1 MTKPMLEKNR
11 PKPSPRAKP
20 RRSGVIIPE
29 QASWKGRIAAR
40 LIWAVVSLLAATIRF
55 RVDDRSALLTPGGNE
70 RILFAF
76 WHNRLALTLVAYRR
90 IVHQRDTSRHFAA
103 LVSVSRDGGLLAR
116 VVELFGGLPIRGS
129 SSRRGPQA
137 LRELVAAARNGRDLA
152 ITPDGPRGPCY
163 EVQDGVIA
171 TAQLTGLPIVPVN
184 IRLGWKYPLNSWDRF
199 EIPLPFSRCDITLA
213 APIRVPREATPELR
227 SQLRAQLQA
236 NLRNGV
242 GQ

>member
-1 MTKPMLEKNR
+1 MLDENR
-11 PKPSPRAKP
+11 SNPSPRAKP
-20 RRSGVIIPE
+20 SRSGVIIPE
-29 QASWKGRIAAR
+29 QTSWKGQILAR
-40 LIWAVVSLLAATIRF
+40 LIWAFVSLLAATVRF
-55 RVDDRSALLTPGGNE
+55 RVDDRSGLLTPGGNE
-70 RILFAF
+70 KILFAF
-76 WHNRLALTLVAYRR
+76 WHNRLAMALIAYRR
-90 IVHQRDTSRHFAA
+90 IIHQRDPSRHMAA

-116 VVELFGGLPIRGS
+116 VVELFDGLPIRGS

-137 LRELVAAARNGRDLA
+137 LRELVAASRTGRDLA

-171 TAQLTGLPIVPVN
+171 TAQLTGLPIVPVS

-199 EIPLPFSRCDITLA
+199 EIPLPFTRCDITLA

-236 NLRNGV
+236 ILRAGV